1 MKNKVKSNVYLIGND
16 SVIGVIAVWKEP
28 FIFDDVE
35 YMVMMIDREEA
46 NSSDNGE
53 TTVKFIERLG
63 DIFKCSVS
71 DFLNC
76 YSYQWNVL
84 PWKVMSKLC

>member
-1 MKNKVKSNVYLIGND
+1 MYDSFISFYRDMKNKVKSNVYLIGND
-16 SVIGVIAVWKEP
+16 SVIGVISVWKEP

-35 YMVMMIDREEA
+35 YMVMMIDREES

-53 TTVKFIERLG
+53 STVKFIERLG
-63 DIFKCSVS
+63 DIFKCPIS

-76 YSYQWNVL
+76 YNSQ
-84 PWKVMSKLC
+84 